1 MAEDIK
7 KVVKVEVGDS
17 QVTIKSLRQ
26 EMSELRD
33 TILNTKEGTKQYEDA
48 VAKLQAN
55 QQRLNDVMK
64 LSKPAAKDG
73 ADALKELRNQ
83 IKQYQNEVLK
93 AEEGTEEWNIAMQ
106 NLANAQ
112 FQMRD
117 MNETAKYSVSD
128 LGEQLGNVT
137 RITQGVA
144 AGFSAANA
152 VVALFGGE
160 SEDLQKVMVKLQ
172 AGIALVQGI
181 QGVEGLG
188 KSIKGLVQVMNTSLI
203 PSIKNVAKS
212 MGKGGWIAVIL
223 IAITAI
229 TSLVTWINHMNK
241 EVDAAEQAYDRLNNK
256 IKSTS
261 NSISSL
267 QREHQREL
275 DLMKAEGATEEQL
288 INQRIKNTEKY
299 RDLVL
304 QNIKDLRR
312 QIEVEEDETRKGNLE
327 SSLENAQ
334 KEYADYVEDIA
345 DLQND
350 LKVLEIQ
357 AKKTAAATAEILANA
372 PESTLTG
379 DEVKFDDETPK
390 ITENTQI
397 NTKSNGAA
405 DKYGYAI
412 AAKQLT
418 LRKQLS
424 QALLLDDE
432 ERYKKEIELINAFNE
447 EKMRLLN
454 EAILNEN
461 DPAKQGKLMQ
471 EKADLEVEIEEN
483 KNAQLAELRRKE
495 KEQQELDLQNRV
507 NAVSSAAQITSSLF
521 GSIADI
527 YESGDKENEKNA
539 KKAKQLKIAQAT
551 IDTLWGSVTAY
562 MTTLKGFPAPI
573 NMVLAPL
580 NAAATLAAGMAT
592 IAKIKNSDPIN
603 GSGVGA
609 SVSPT
614 QTFSTAMP
622 MTADNQA
629 TNLNNIDYINADS
642 RVYILESDIA
652 NSNKRVHVRE
662 SETTF

>member
-33 TILNTKEGTKQYEDA
+33 TILNTKEGTQQYEDA

-73 ADALKELRNQ
+73 ANALKELRNQ

-93 AEEGTEEWNIAMQ
+93 AEEGTEEWNKAMQ
-106 NLANAQ
+106 NLADAQ

-117 MNETAKYSVSD
+117 MNETAKYSVND
-128 LGEQLGNVT
+128 FGEQLGNVT
-137 RITQGVA
+137 KITQGVA
-144 AGFSAANA
+144 AGFSAAQG

-160 SEDLQKVMVKLQ
+160 SENLERVMVRLQ
-172 AGIALVQGI
+172 AGIAIVQGL
-181 QGVEGLG
+181 QGIEGLG
-188 KSIKGLVQVMNTSLI
+188 KSIKGLVGVVNTSLI
-203 PSIKNVAKS
+203 PSIKDVGKS
-212 MGKGGWIAVIL
+212 MGKGGWVAVIM

-229 TSLVTWINHMNK
+229 TSLVTWINLMNK
-241 EVDAAEQAYDRLNNK
+241 EVDVAAQAYDRLNNK
-256 IKSTS
+256 LKSTS

-304 QNIKDLRR
+304 QNIKDLKR

-345 DLQND
+345 DLQNN

-357 AKKTAAATAEILANA
+357 ANKTAAATAEILANA

-379 DEVKFDDETPK
+379 DEVKFDDEIPK
-390 ITENTQI
+390 ITENTQLK
-397 NTKSNGAA
+397 TKSNGAA
-405 DKYGYAI
+405 DNYRYTI
-412 AAKQLT
+412 AAKELT
-418 LRKQLS
+418 LRKELS
-424 QALLLDDE
+424 KALLLDDE
-432 ERYKKEIELINAFNE
+432 ERYKKEIELVNAFNE
-447 EKMRLLN
+447 EKLRLLN
-454 EAILNEN
+454 EAKLKEN
-461 DPAKQGKLMQ
+461 DPTKAASLMQ

-507 NAVSSAAQITSSLF
+507 NAVSSAVQITSSLF

-527 YESGDKENEKNA
+527 YESGDKENEENA
-539 KKAKQLKIAQAT
+539 KKAKQMRIAGAT
-551 IDTLWGSVTAY
+551 IDTLWGSITAY

-609 SVSPT
+609 SVSPA

-622 MTADNQA
+622 MTAENQA
-629 TNLNNIDYINADS
+629 TNLSNIDAMNADT
-642 RVYILESDIA
+642 RVYILESDIQD
-652 NSNKRVHVRE
+652 SNKKVEIRE
-662 SETTF
+662 DETTF

>member
-48 VAKLQAN
+48 VSKLQAN

-64 LSKPAAKDG
+64 LTKGAAKDG
-73 ADALKELRNQ
+73 ADATKQLRDQ
-83 IKQYQNEVLK
+83 IKQYRNEVLE
-93 AEEGTEEWNIAMQ
+93 AEEGTEEWTRAME

-112 FQMRD
+112 FELRD
-117 MNETAKYSVSD
+117 INEQARYSATD
-128 LGEQLGNVT
+128 FGEQLGNVT

-152 VVALFGGE
+152 AVALFGGE

-172 AGIALVQGI
+172 AGIAIVQGL
-181 QGVEGLG
+181 QGLEGMN
-188 KSIKGLVQVMNTSLI
+188 KSVTGLSNAIKSKLI
-203 PSIKNVAKS
+203 PSIKNAATA
-212 MGKGGWIAVIL
+212 MGTAGWVSVIL
-223 IAITAI
+223 IAVTAI
-229 TSLVTWINHMNK
+229 TALVMQLIKMNK
-241 EVDAAEQAYDRLNNK
+241 EVDIAEQAYNRLNNK
-256 IKSTS
+256 LTSTS
-261 NSISSL
+261 KSIQQL
-267 QREHQREL
+267 QREHKREL

-299 RDLVL
+299 RDLVW
-304 QNIKDLRR
+304 QNVKDLRR
-312 QIEVEEDETRKGNLE
+312 QIEVEQDETRKDDLTK
-327 SSLENAQ
+327 SLEKAEL
-334 KEYADYVEDIA
+334 EYYNYVQDIA
-345 DLQND
+345 DLQNN

-357 AKKTAAATAEILANA
+357 ANKTAAATAEILANA

-379 DEVKFDDETPK
+379 DEVTFDETPK
-390 ITENTQI
+390 VTDNTQI
-397 NTKSNGAA
+397 KTKSNGAA

-412 AAKQLT
+412 AAKELT

-432 ERYKKEIELINAFNE
+432 ERYKKEIELTNAFNE

-454 EAILNEN
+454 EAILKEN
-461 DPAKQGKLMQ
+461 DLTKAASLMI
-471 EKADLEVEIEEN
+471 EKANLEVEIEEN

-507 NAVSSAAQITSSLF
+507 NAVSSAVQTTSSLF

-539 KKAKQLKIAQAT
+539 KKAKQMKIAQAT

-614 QTFSTAMP
+614 QTYSTAMP

-652 NSNKRVHVRE
+652 NSNKRVQVRE